1 MMILDAQTV
10 AARLPYDRLVPAL
23 RRFLARDASVP
34 QRLGFGLSQGA
45 SLLLMPA
52 WTADRIGVK
61 LVNIFPQNAAVGLP
75 TIASTYV
82 LSDAR
87 TGRMLAVL
95 DADTLTARRTAAAAA
110 LAASFLAPVDAD
122 QLLLVGAGHI
132 ARELPRA
139 YASVRPI
146 RRVSVWARD
155 PGRAAAAAEAL
166 TAQGFDG
173 SVARDLE
180 RAVTACPII
189 ACATFSTAPLV
200 KGAWLSAGAHL
211 ALIGGFKPQM
221 READSDAIRL
231 AHVVADTREGVLA
244 EAGDLLTPIAEGVV
258 TPDHVVADLFALCR
272 GGAPGPG
279 PGRPT
284 IFKSVGH
291 ATQDLA
297 AAILAVES

>member
-155 PGRAAAAAEAL
+155 PGRAAAAAR
-166 TAQGFDG
+166 
-173 SVARDLE
+173 SSR
-180 RAVTACPII
+180 
-189 ACATFSTAPLV
+189 STV
-200 KGAWLSAGAHL
+200 
-211 ALIGGFKPQM
+211 
-221 READSDAIRL
+221 
-231 AHVVADTREGVLA
+231 
-244 EAGDLLTPIAEGVV
+244 
-258 TPDHVVADLFALCR
+258 
-272 GGAPGPG
+272 
-279 PGRPT
+279 
-284 IFKSVGH
+284 
-291 ATQDLA
+291 
-297 AAILAVES
+297 